1 MAKFSEEQ
9 MIDAPIPGQGLTGK
23 LGNYPWQQPSQFNT
37 VEEASEFYIKRI
49 TDEQF
54 LDDILDNMEL
64 GIPLTTMANALQ
76 ISGVMQGKHTID
88 VGMLVIPVIM
98 ETLAYVG
105 DMFDVEYDM
114 GTELDKDET
123 PSRGAIALALKKV
136 KKKMEGMDLEK
147 AKMEREQEEPVEEPM
162 PEEETGEP
170 VMIGL
175 MARRV

>member
-23 LGNYPWQQPSQFNT
+23 LGNYPWQQPPQ
-37 VEEASEFYIKRI
+37 
-49 TDEQF
+49 
-54 LDDILDNMEL
+54 L